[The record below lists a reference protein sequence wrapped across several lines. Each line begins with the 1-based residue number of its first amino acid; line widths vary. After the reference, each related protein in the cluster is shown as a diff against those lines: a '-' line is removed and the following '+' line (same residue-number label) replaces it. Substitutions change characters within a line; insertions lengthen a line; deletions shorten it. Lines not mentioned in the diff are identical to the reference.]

1 MTQELIETVDVLR
14 PGKSLVVAIDGP
26 SGSGKSSVSKEVAR
40 RLKLAYLDTGAMYR
54 ALTWFCL
61 ENGTD
66 LDDGAAVE
74 AAAEALPLE
83 ISTSPQEEYVRVG
96 GHDVTLAIREPA
108 ISAAVSAVATTL
120 GARTELIRRQR
131 ELIEKHHRRMVVEGR
146 DITTVVAPHAEV
158 RMLLTASEEARLRRR
173 GIQLGGSQNA
183 EQLAAQVTHRD
194 AKDST
199 VVNFTTA
206 ADGVVTLDSS
216 ELDFDETVQAAL
228 DIVDTVVNHISL
240 FRTGPSTV
248 TEGRAGCRRTVH
260 ASLPGHWTTAWSRPV
275 GWLLDHLVYR
285 TSVSGRSNVPAAGPV
300 IFAGNHIS
308 FLDGPVM
315 FGASPRPMHI
325 LVKQEMFTG
334 FLGRVLA
341 ASGQLPVDRRG
352 GRAALAT
359 ARSLLDAGR
368 CVGILPEGTRGSG
381 EAAAINNGVAWL
393 ALNSGATVVPVAIL
407 GTQDRR
413 RTPGHGSRTPPAAA
427 RQLRRGHQRQP
438 QAR

>member
-14 PGKSLVVAIDGP
+14 PGKGLVVAIDGP

-83 ISTSPQEEYVRVG
+83 VSTSPQEEYVRVG
-96 GHDVTLAIREPA
+96 GHDVTVAIREPA

-194 AKDST
+194 ARDST

-216 ELDFDETVQAAL
+216 DLDFDETVQAAL
-228 DIVDTVVNHISL
+228 DIVDTVVNH
-240 FRTGPSTV
+240 
-248 TEGRAGCRRTVH
+248 
-260 ASLPGHWTTAWSRPV
+260 TA
-275 GWLLDHLVYR
+275 
-285 TSVSGRSNVPAAGPV
+285 
-300 IFAGNHIS
+300 
-308 FLDGPVM
+308 
-315 FGASPRPMHI
+315 
-325 LVKQEMFTG
+325 VKQST
-334 FLGRVLA
+334 A
-341 ASGQLPVDRRG
+341 AQHAVH
-352 GRAALAT
+352 RAA
-359 ARSLLDAGR
+359 
-368 CVGILPEGTRGSG
+368 
-381 EAAAINNGVAWL
+381 
-393 ALNSGATVVPVAIL
+393 
-407 GTQDRR
+407 
-413 RTPGHGSRTPPAAA
+413 HGD
-427 RQLRRGHQRQP
+427 
-438 QAR
+438 